1 MEDSP
6 ILQLGCAIV
15 VSNSGESMQA
25 RRRHPFIVLV
35 VAAVLVTAAC
45 GERQPPLPP
54 IAAVGN
60 PVFGPNPPAG
70 TPGEQVAVLRSKPYT
85 VAAATG
91 PGHHQSGVN
100 TPVEWA
106 IPKPC
111 GDCYITRAVPR
122 LMRPDGTEANLDTG
136 LMLHH
141 FAQFNSG
148 AVDVRCGTAPSQL
161 LGEIWFNGGN
171 ERTQGWSP
179 AGTGYRVRPTDVW
192 SQLFEVMNMNA
203 TEQQV
208 VFEMT
213 YHWVPASTPGMHALK
228 PVWIDVTDTCAN
240 SEFPAGV
247 GRYSRKNTW
256 TVTVP
261 GRIMGMA
268 SHLHDGGTHT
278 VLRNLTTG
286 AVLCDSQAHYG
297 GSGYEPP
304 DGGHHGASH
313 LSSVDQCAARSKS
326 EPVAV
331 IARGDVLEIEAFYDA
346 DAHPHE
352 PGEPVM
358 GVFFLFVLPEG

>member
-1 MEDSP
+1 M
-6 ILQLGCAIV
+6 LT
-15 VSNSGESMQA
+15 
-25 RRRHPFIVLV
+25 RRRRPFTVLLA
-35 VAAVLVTAAC
+35 AAVLVTAASC
-45 GERQPPLPP
+45 GEQQPPLPP
-54 IAAVGN
+54 IAAVGDPVIGIN
-60 PVFGPNPPAG
+60 PAAG
-70 TPGEQVAVLRSKPYT
+70 TPGEQVAVLRSKPYA

-91 PGHHQSGVN
+91 AGHHGSGVT

-111 GDCYITRAVPR
+111 SDCYVTRAVPR
-122 LMRPDGTEANLDTG
+122 LLYTDGTEANLDSG

-192 SQLFEVMNMNA
+192 SQLFEVMNMNT
-203 TEQQV
+203 TEKQV

-213 YHWVPASTPGMHALK
+213 YHWVPATTPGMHALK

-240 SEFPAGV
+240 SEFPAGT
-247 GRYSRKNTW
+247 GAYSRRNTW

-286 AVLCDSQAHYG
+286 AVLCDSKAHYG
-297 GSGYEPP
+297 GPGYESG
-304 DGGHHGASH
+304 DGHHGVTAH
-313 LSSVDQCAARSKS
+313 LSGVDQCAARSKA

-331 IARGDVLEIEAFYDA
+331 IRRGDVLEIEAFYDA
-346 DAHPHE
+346 EAHPHE
-352 PGEPVM
+352 AGEPMM